1 LPAGFSN
8 QIPNGF
14 ISGTPTAVGTS
25 TFTVKVT
32 SGTLT
37 ASKTFNLTIT
47 GGTSSP
53 DFSINFSPVSQ
64 SVNQGTTANYYF
76 SVVGSNGFNGP
87 INLSIPGGTLGGA
100 ISVPST
106 VYSGGTGQVSVN
118 TTSLSP
124 STSSVIISAVSGAIT
139 KSYYLTLTI
148 QGSSSTTGSYTLF
161 ITPGSTIME
170 PRRTEESTRMGIAI
184 VPEQERLMQLLRG
197 QVPGATVVGA
207 SYSPG
212 TPVSSTPRQ
221 GLIPGDVR
229 YDIALGVPSLNLII
243 VGSNHTGEQR
253 YYLGVQIGPRPNGTH
268 TERTEW
274 ARTESLQLRE
284 TIRMVEITNEMRAT
298 GYTPGTE
305 LRFTGDGLVIYA
317 ADAQGRIARA
327 VHDSNNAYGIGI
339 SISYGR
345 NYSDDVLVGGRLVVT
360 YGPWTA
366 STNRQ

>member
-1 LPAGFSN
+1 LSITTAGLSSGTVGVNYSQQLSATGGNGSYSWSLESGSLPAGFSN

-25 TFTVKVT
+25 TFTIKVT

-148 QGSSSTTGSYTLF
+148 QGSSSTTGSYTLS
-161 ITPGSTIME
+161 ITPASGTITGGCSGNC
-170 PRRTEESTRMGIAI
+170 PTY
-184 VPEQERLMQLLRG
+184 
-197 QVPGATVVGA
+197 TVTLNPSNGFN
-207 SYSPG
+207 S
-212 TPVSSTPRQ
+212 PVS
-221 GLIPGDVR
+221 L
-229 YDIALGVPSLNLII
+229 SLNAGNSGAQLSSNTIS
-243 VGSNHTGEQR
+243 VGQN
-253 YYLGVQIGPRPNGTH
+253 
-268 TERTEW
+268 
-274 ARTESLQLRE
+274 
-284 TIRMVEITNEMRAT
+284 
-298 GYTPGTE
+298 
-305 LRFTGDGLVIYA
+305 
-317 ADAQGRIARA
+317 
-327 VHDSNNAYGIGI
+327 
-339 SISYGR
+339 
-345 NYSDDVLVGGRLVVT
+345 VLPKGG
-360 YGPWTA
+360 
-366 STNRQ
+366 